1 MMSGMYAAISGLDAH
16 QTMLDVTANN
26 LANVD
31 TIGYKAQSA
40 QFSDELSQLIA
51 AGTPAN
57 GFSAGT
63 NPLQVGLGAQVGSI
77 DNVMTAG
84 GVASTG
90 NATDVAIQGEGWLRV
105 ANGNVAATPPTFD
118 TTQYT
123 RAGDLTFNAS
133 GYLCTQT
140 GQYVQG
146 YAAQSNGSGGYQPN
160 VAGGANNAIVV
171 PPGSTNVTIGPDGSV
186 NYQNAVGHDD
196 HRRLHLAGDV
206 PQRGRPPA

>member
-51 AGTPAN
+51 AGSAAN

-63 NPLQVGLGAQVGSI
+63 NPVQVGLGAQVGSI

-84 GVASTG
+84 GVAVDRQRDRRRDPG
-90 NATDVAIQGEGWLRV
+90 QRLAARRQRQCRHQPADV
-105 ANGNVAATPPTFD
+105 
-118 TTQYT
+118 
-123 RAGDLTFNAS
+123 
-133 GYLCTQT
+133 
-140 GQYVQG
+140 
-146 YAAQSNGSGGYQPN
+146 
-160 VAGGANNAIVV
+160 
-171 PPGSTNVTIGPDGSV
+171 
-186 NYQNAVGHDD
+186 
-196 HRRLHLAGDV
+196 RRHPVHA
-206 PQRGRPPA
+206 RG